1 VRDRGG
7 RGDRATSSAG
17 NDARMP
23 SEPVPPKRDYVR
35 LIVPILGLAL
45 LAVLFVQLGPSRIL
59 WLFHA
64 IGWNLPIIVAIY
76 ATHEC
81 VRAVA
86 VSRCLPAEV
95 RPPILRLLWI
105 RFMGESVRSLTHT
118 GPFLAE
124 PARAW
129 MLAKQGVSGAHAYA
143 ASVSEF
149 IANTTMSSL
158 VTVVVLGVVLR
169 TMTLSRP
176 LTVFAEVL
184 VGISL
189 GYVVVVVIA
198 LATRTYLIGGI
209 VARVGKLP
217 RIGHRLRVDPA
228 QVRKMED
235 AIMRVLRDNPATTV
249 QVVLLEIL
257 AQTILVIELYW
268 SISSMGEPI
277 TPGKAAMVEALTKLA
292 NVIQFVGATEGGY
305 VVVFSWLGMAGAVG
319 FTLSLVK
326 RVRGLAV
333 AALGLGTLWLL
344 RWSSKS

>member
-1 VRDRGG
+1 LTET
-7 RGDRATSSAG
+7 AP
-17 NDARMP
+17 AR
-23 SEPVPPKRDYVR
+23 RDYVR
-35 LIVPILGLAL
+35 VLVPIAGLAL
-45 LAVLFVQLGPSRIL
+45 LVVLFVQLGPARIL
-59 WLFHA
+59 WLLQA

-76 ATHEC
+76 ASHEC

-86 VSRCLPAEV
+86 VSRCLPADH
-95 RPPILRLLWI
+95 RPPLRKLLWI

-149 IANTTMSSL
+149 LANTTMSSL
-158 VTVVVLGVVLR
+158 VTVVVLGFVLS

-176 LTVFAEVL
+176 LTVLAEVL

-189 GYVVVVVIA
+189 AFVVVVVIA
-198 LATRTYLIGGI
+198 LATRTYLIGAI
-209 VARVGKLP
+209 VARVARLP
-217 RIGHRLRVDPA
+217 RIGHRLRVDPV
-228 QVRKMED
+228 QVRTMED
-235 AIMRVLRDNPATTV
+235 AIMRVLRDNHATTV
-249 QVVLLEIL
+249 QVVLLEIA
-257 AQTILVIELYW
+257 AQIILVIELYW
-268 SISSMGEPI
+268 SIKSMGVPI
-277 TPGKAAMVEALTKLA
+277 TFGGAAMVEALTKLA

-305 VVVFSWLGMAGAVG
+305 VVVFTWLGMSGAVG

-333 AALGLGTLWLL
+333 AALGLGTLALL
-344 RWSSKS
+344 RLSSPADAAEARRR

>member
-1 VRDRGG
+1 M
-7 RGDRATSSAG
+7 S
-17 NDARMP
+17 
-23 SEPVPPKRDYVR
+23 SEPVSRRRDYLR
-35 LIVPILGLAL
+35 LLVPVAGVAL

-59 WLFHA
+59 WLLQA
-64 IGWNLPIIVAIY
+64 IGWNLPVIVAIY
-76 ATHEC
+76 ASHEC

-86 VSRCLPAEV
+86 VSRCLPAEH
-95 RPPILRLLWI
+95 RPPLRRLLWI

-149 IANTTMSSL
+149 IANSTLSSL
-158 VTVVVLGVVLR
+158 FTVVVLGFVLR
-169 TMTLSRP
+169 TVTLSRP
-176 LTVFAEVL
+176 LTVLAEVL

-209 VARVGKLP
+209 VARVGRLP

-235 AIMRVLRDNPATTV
+235 SIMRVLRDNPATTV
-249 QVVLLEIL
+249 QVVLLEIV
-257 AQTILVIELYW
+257 AQIILVVELYW
-268 SISSMGEPI
+268 SIRSMGVPI
-277 TPGKAAMVEALTKLA
+277 TLDGAATVEALTKLA

-305 VVVFSWLGMAGAVG
+305 VVVFTWLGMAGAVG

-333 AALGLGTLWLL
+333 AALGLGTLALL
-344 RWSSKS
+344 RWTSPSTSPPSPSQ